1 MAGDFTLGLSGDI
14 GVDCDFGL
22 DGDFCLDGDAG
33 LDGDVGLGAG
43 GDLTL
48 VDVDGV
54 LVGDA
59 GLGGEISLVGDT
71 LIFFTIILFFFSI
84 FLVVYPTGFGSGS
97 TGDGISDFDFIL
109 LTISLYNV
117 PLSACF
123 GC

>member
-71 LIFFTIILFFFSI
+71 LIF
-84 FLVVYPTGFGSGS
+84 
-97 TGDGISDFDFIL
+97 
-109 LTISLYNV
+109 LTIVFVVLDRYF
-117 PLSACF
+117 PLKDLKELGVGSSSEREALLAHLEKIKQKS
-123 GC
+123 